1 MMIHM
6 ISVIPAILVSLT
18 VGLDTEA
25 YGNIRLLVLL
35 VSPPP
40 RCGSIIFVNTAV
52 AGCRRAVSYSG
63 VSSVPFFLLSL

>member
-40 RCGSIIFVNTAV
+40 AV
-52 AGCRRAVSYSG
+52 V
-63 VSSVPFFLLSL
+63 L